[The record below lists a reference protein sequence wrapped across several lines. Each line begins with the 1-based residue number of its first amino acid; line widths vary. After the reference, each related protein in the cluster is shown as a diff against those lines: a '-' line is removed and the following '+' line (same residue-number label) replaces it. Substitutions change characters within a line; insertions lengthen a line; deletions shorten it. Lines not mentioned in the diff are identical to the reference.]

1 MRRMWGPALAASVAL
16 SGLSG
21 AATATEW
28 KAYTYVDSVVT
39 PAYRGLEK
47 LAADFAKEPTAAIT
61 IKPNAGGSLPIKAN
75 NITQAVADGVLHIAD
90 DFSYVGNIRI
100 GGLIRLPFLIENEQE
115 YAKARDIWI
124 KYVDEELDALG
135 VKRLSEYHY
144 PAQVVFAS
152 QKVTS
157 LEELKGKKVRVSSA
171 EQGEVLKQLGATPV
185 TLTPPDVPSGLQ
197 SGVVSGVLTASAG
210 GGLQWRDFFTHNY
223 RLGVNWTNSMFIV
236 NKGVWDKLSKDDQ
249 AKLSKVAVA
258 AAESIESELR
268 NTEDSSTEQFKRT
281 GMTVT
286 LPTAEEK
293 AKAVATIAG
302 YWDAW
307 AKQKG
312 GKAPEALAAIRAA
325 LKR

>member
-1 MRRMWGPALAASVAL
+1 MRRIWGPVLAASVAL

-21 AATATEW
+21 VATATEW

-47 LAADFAKEPTAAIT
+47 LAADFAKETNGAIT

-157 LEELKGKKVRVSSA
+157 LEELKGKKIRVSSA

-281 GMTVT
+281 GMIVT

-293 AKAVATIAG
+293 AKAVATITG

>member
-47 LAADFAKEPTAAIT
+47 LAADFAKETNGAIT

-171 EQGEVLKQLGATPV
+171 EQGEVLKELGATPV

-223 RLGVNWTNSMFIV
+223 RLGVNWTNSMFII
-236 NKGVWDKLSKDDQ
+236 NKGVWDKLSPENQ
-249 AKLSKVAVA
+249 AKLSKVATA

-268 NTEDSSTEQFKRT
+268 NTEDSSTEKFKST
-281 GMTVT
+281 GMIVT
-286 LPTAEEK
+286 LPTPEEK
-293 AKAVATIAG
+293 AKAVATITG
-302 YWDAW
+302 YWDTW

>member
-1 MRRMWGPALAASVAL
+1 MRKSWGLALVAGIAL
-16 SGLSG
+16 SVSSS

-39 PAYRGLEK
+39 PAYRGLDK
-47 LAADFAKEPTAAIT
+47 LAADFAKETNGAIT

-115 YAKARDIWI
+115 YAKARDVWI

-157 LEELKGKKVRVSSA
+157 LEDLKGKKIRVSSA

-236 NKGVWDKLSKDDQ
+236 NKGLWDKLSKDDQ
-249 AKLSKVAVA
+249 AKLAKVAVA

-293 AKAVATIAG
+293 AKALATITG

>member
-1 MRRMWGPALAASVAL
+1 MWGPALAASVAL

-47 LAADFAKEPTAAIT
+47 LAADFAKETNGAIT